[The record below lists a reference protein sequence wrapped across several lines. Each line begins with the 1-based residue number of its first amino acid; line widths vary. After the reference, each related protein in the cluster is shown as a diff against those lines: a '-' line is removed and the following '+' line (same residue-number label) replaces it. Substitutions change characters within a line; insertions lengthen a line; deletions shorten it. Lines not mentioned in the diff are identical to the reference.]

1 MNFFASTSF
10 AFLFLIQGLAPN
22 MDLCCEL
29 QKLPN
34 LFEHYEEHRA
44 CNDGSF
50 WQFLVND
57 YLDVDGDSQDHH
69 GDAEHDSLPFQGNH
83 QCCNPPVFYA
93 SDQYFALVVFDFIP
107 PTEFGYYSSFHPSE
121 FLDSPFQPPKA

>member
-1 MNFFASTSF
+1 MNFFASISF

-57 YLDVDGDSQDHH
+57 YLGVDGDSQDHH
-69 GDAEHDSLPFQGNH
+69 GDSDHDSLPFQAITNA
-83 QCCNPPVFYA
+83 V
-93 SDQYFALVVFDFIP
+93 IP
-107 PTEFGYYSSFHPSE
+107 LFFMPLISILPW
-121 FLDSPFQPPKA
+121 